1 MLLKEEKI
9 EHESGEDSLK
19 GTTEPTTLRPIVSP
33 FLPTTPQV
41 TRFKLKKKRKKTDN
55 HATECKRGSKKRS
68 KRLKLSVLFFFLS
81 SFFSHYCLCFR
92 SSSNTTLSLL
102 DKLTRVVN
110 IVMCCENNGR
120 FSAGM
125 YHMLLNKANSPV
137 LQE

>member
-55 HATECKRGSKKRS
+55 HATECERGSKKRS
-68 KRLKLSVLFFFLS
+68 KRLNLSVLFFFLKL
-81 SFFSHYCLCFR
+81 SFS
-92 SSSNTTLSLL
+92 SLL
-102 DKLTRVVN
+102 L
-110 IVMCCENNGR
+110 
-120 FSAGM
+120 
-125 YHMLLNKANSPV
+125 V
-137 LQE
+137 LPL